1 MTTTLNNSPAV
12 KLLVGHVERLIWNGG
27 KRPLQE
33 QDLPNLPPG
42 QRIASNSRAFDQFA
56 AKVSLHIASNG
67 PKELGPNLARW
78 LAWYFAPQLSVSLL
92 LMSVLKG
99 IALACTLCTPYLLVP
114 QVLMLIN
121 PYPVGP
127 APFTNS
133 TVLMGFILFAV
144 QCLLAVCS
152 NAAEVIGIE
161 IQAGS
166 SAILA
171 DAVFKKSLK
180 LSLVAR
186 TEYTPDKI
194 LTIISS
200 DKDQIG
206 ILLRNSAE
214 FWCIPVHLAVAV
226 TLLGLL
232 LGHAVWAAV
241 GTIALFTGIQ
251 VFFGSRIGAAAYA
264 YMGSMD
270 KRVKVIREFVY
281 GIKFV
286 KLSAMEEFFISAITQ
301 ARESQ
306 KTALWSYMASLLGI
320 TSSIVLQQ
328 MLIPVFSFILFAGLG
343 GDVNGTSL
351 FASFGLF
358 ESLLDPLL
366 NIPTVVQYFTQ
377 AQVSY
382 KRIED
387 VLFAA
392 EGNGQSQQGK
402 VSNAPH
408 DNGLEA
414 ISVSNCEW
422 KSDAFS
428 LHDMSFNIAGGSL
441 VAIVGSVGSG
451 KSALL
456 SALAQHGDSG
466 AGLTHVGGQ
475 VTVRGRVALCAQ
487 TPWLQSGTVAE
498 CIRFAPDSSPQDV
511 GMDAIWLAGN
521 RSILSRDLTT
531 LPDGIHTRIGEKGVE
546 LSGGQRARVALARA
560 LYSDADVYLLDD
572 PLAALDAHVGKRVF
586 QETIKRVL
594 KDKTVLLATHQLH
607 LLPEADYVI
616 VLETGGIAEQGS
628 FDELMAR
635 DGGKLVEMMKNY
647 QFDAADDSSAQD
659 EILSEQVAEI
669 PEKSA
674 IESGFMQ
681 VFTERNSEK
690 GTSLE
695 DRIAGKLAK
704 GTSSGASTLAPESG
718 VIQVVTEK
726 ESKKESGAEER
737 VTGTVTFSTVASYFV
752 AGGGMLFVL
761 MLTLLCLMFMASSVL
776 SQLSLSWWSVR
787 QFNWKTSD
795 YLLLYGL
802 SGVFSAVAMI
812 GLNFV
817 LCFGSYKAAVYYHQ
831 AAVQGIAYSTLSFF
845 ESQPAGRIINRFS
858 TDVRAL
864 DLGFVG
870 NWISVFLFLVQ
881 VVAAIIIIS
890 VSNPVLLA
898 QFAVLGGLFWILYRF
913 FQKTYRELK
922 RLSAIMKSPL
932 LAHVSETLNGLL
944 TIVAFDRVEACILME
959 QQKLDD
965 SMKAMLLLDTTKVW
979 IRLRLQLMS
988 STIILALILLAPL
1001 KIVET
1006 GTISISLVYAIS
1018 LSNLIIGALM
1028 ALSVVEASFSSVE
1041 RLNHYSQKLPQ
1052 EPSHHLPVDSTLNN
1066 WPSSGQISFKNLE
1079 IRYESRPDHAVIKN
1093 LSFQIQAGEKVG
1105 IVGRTGS
1112 GKSTLVSALFRT
1124 MELTH
1129 GSIQIDERNIAHM
1142 GLQALRSSLEMIPQE
1157 PILFNGTLRSNL
1169 DMRSQYTDEQMW
1181 NALDLVG
1188 MKSMV
1193 ANSKDQLDM
1202 RVTEGGE
1209 NISMG
1214 QRQLLCLA
1222 KAILAK
1228 PKILV
1233 MDEAT
1238 AAVDGEADQ
1247 KIQDALFRDFKDA
1260 TVISIAHR
1268 LNTVARFDKVLVLS
1282 GGELKEYDSPHVLLS
1297 RPESEFSQLVD
1308 ATGES
1313 NSVLIRE
1320 LAHERF
1326 LESNR
1331 S

>member
-1 MTTTLNNSPAV
+1 MSLNSNTAV
-12 KLLVGHVERLIWNGG
+12 KLFVGHVEQLIRRGG
-27 KRPLQE
+27 KSPLEE
-33 QDLPNLPPG
+33 QDLPNLPLA
-42 QRIASNSRAFDQFA
+42 QRIATHSRVFDKLA
-56 AKVSLHIASNG
+56 ELVSHHVRTNG
-67 PKELGPNLARW
+67 ALAHRPNLARW
-78 LAWYFAPQLSVSLL
+78 LAWYFAPQLL

-121 PYPVGP
+121 PYSVGP
-127 APFTNS
+127 PPFTSS
-133 TVLMGFILFAV
+133 TVLMGFILFGV
-144 QCLLAVCS
+144 QCLSAVCS
-152 NAAEVIGIE
+152 NAAEVVGIE
-161 IQAGS
+161 IQTGS
-166 SAILA
+166 AAVLG
-171 DAVFKKSLK
+171 DAVFKKALR
-180 LSLVAR
+180 LSLAAR
-186 TEYTPDKI
+186 TEYAPDKI
-194 LTIISS
+194 LTLISS

-241 GTIALFTGIQ
+241 GTIVFFTGIQ
-251 VFFGSRIGAAAYA
+251 VYFGSRIGAAAYK

-270 KRVKVIREFVY
+270 KRVQVIREFVY

-286 KLSAMEEFFISAITQ
+286 KLSATEDFFISAISK
-301 ARESQ
+301 AREAQ
-306 KTALWSYMASLLGI
+306 KAALWSYMASLLGI

-328 MLIPVFSFILFAGLG
+328 MLIPVFSFLLFAGLG
-343 GDVNGTSL
+343 GDVNGTKL

-387 VLFAA
+387 ILFAA
-392 EGNGQSQQGK
+392 EGNSATPQG
-402 VSNAPH
+402 SAPKKSAS
-408 DNGLEA
+408 EA

-422 KSDAFS
+422 TSGDFS
-428 LHDMSFNIAGGSL
+428 LRDVSFQVSGGCL
-441 VAIVGSVGSG
+441 VAIVGAVGSG

-456 SALAQHGDSG
+456 SALAQNNDSG
-466 AGLTHVGGQ
+466 AGLAQVKGQ
-475 VTVRGRVALCAQ
+475 VSVRGRVALCAQ
-487 TPWLQSGTVAE
+487 TPWLQSGTLAE
-498 CIRFAPDSSPQDV
+498 CIRFAPDSSPDDV
-511 GMDAIWLAGN
+511 GLDPVLLAAD
-521 RSILSRDLTT
+521 RSILSRDLET

-607 LLPEADYVI
+607 LLPETDYVI
-616 VLETGGIAEQGS
+616 VLGGGCVVEQGS
-628 FDELMAR
+628 FNELMAR
-635 DGGKLVEMMKNY
+635 QGGSLVDMMKNY
-647 QFDAADDSSAQD
+647 QYDQVDDVSNQD
-659 EILSEQVAEI
+659 DDNQSDEVTDI
-669 PEKSA
+669 PKVSLP
-674 IESGFMQ
+674 ESGFMQ
-681 VFTERNSEK
+681 VVTERDSK
-690 GTSLE
+690 HGTRLE
-695 DRIAGKLAK
+695 DRITGKNANESS
-704 GTSSGASTLAPESG
+704 SSGKTLTPEPGSL
-718 VIQVVTEK
+718 QVVTEK
-726 ESKKESGAEER
+726 SKSKQDSGAEER
-737 VTGTVTFSTVASYFV
+737 VTGTVTFSTVTSYFV
-752 AGGGMLFVL
+752 AGGGVLFVL

-787 QFNWKTSD
+787 QFNWSTTD
-795 YLLLYGL
+795 YLLFYGL
-802 SGVFSAVAMI
+802 SGVFSAIAMI

-817 LCFGSYKAAVYYHQ
+817 LCFGSYKAAVHYHQ
-831 AAVQGIAYSTLSFF
+831 AAVRGIAYSTLSFF

-858 TDVRAL
+858 TDIRAL

-890 VSNPVLLA
+890 ISNPILLA
-898 QFAVLGGLFWILYRF
+898 QFAVLGALFWVLYRY

-944 TIVAFDRVEACILME
+944 TIVAFGRVDACILVE
-959 QQKLDD
+959 QRKLDD

-1052 EPSHHLPVDSTLNN
+1052 EPSHHLPLDSTLTN
-1066 WPSSGQISFKNLE
+1066 WPTTGQITFKNLE
-1079 IRYESRPDHAVIKN
+1079 MRYDSRPETAVIKN
-1093 LSFQIQAGEKVG
+1093 LSVQIEAGQKVG

-1124 MELTH
+1124 MELTN
-1129 GSIQIDERNIAHM
+1129 GAIEIDGRDIAHV
-1142 GLQALRSSLEMIPQE
+1142 GLHALRSSLEMIPQE

-1169 DMRSQYTDEQMW
+1169 DMSAQYTDSQLW
-1181 NALDLVG
+1181 DALDLVG
-1188 MKSMV
+1188 MKNMV
-1193 ANSKDQLDM
+1193 ADSKDQLDM
-1202 RVTEGGE
+1202 RVTEGGD
-1209 NISMG
+1209 NMSMG

-1228 PKILV
+1228 PKILI

-1247 KIQDALFRDFKDA
+1247 KIQEVLFRDFKDA

-1268 LNTVARFDKVLVLS
+1268 LNTIARFDKVLVLA
-1282 GGELKEYDSPHVLLS
+1282 GGELKEFDAPHVLLG

-1308 ATGES
+1308 ATGGS
-1313 NSVLIRE
+1313 NAALIRE
-1320 LAHERF
+1320 LAHKRF
-1326 LESNR
+1326 LES
-1331 S
+1331 SSVI